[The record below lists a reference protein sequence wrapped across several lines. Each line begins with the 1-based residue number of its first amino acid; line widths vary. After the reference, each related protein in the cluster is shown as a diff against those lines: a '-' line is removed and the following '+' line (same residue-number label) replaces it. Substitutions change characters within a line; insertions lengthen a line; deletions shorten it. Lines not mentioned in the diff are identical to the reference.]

1 MADENINFEVTG
13 FQNFRAQI
21 KEAQVEY
28 QKLLAD
34 VNASPAA
41 IAAAAT
47 KVGQLKDQMG
57 DAADSAAAL
66 GTTAGKFGAITKGV
80 ASLSGGFTALQG
92 AIGLAGGDAKSF
104 EKTMQKVQSAMALTQ
119 GLTALADL
127 GDAFNNMKTVGVNA
141 FKAIKGAI
149 GATGIGLLLVALGT
163 IVAYWDD
170 ITAAVSGVSA
180 EQEALN
186 AETAANAAASQENLD
201 ALTASEEQLKLSGL
215 SEKEIYD
222 LKIKQYDATIK
233 DAEAKQAADE
243 ATLNAQVAAAQ
254 RNKDILKGVLDFI
267 SLPLT
272 LVLETIDQI
281 GLAFGKDFGLRE
293 GFKESVANMIFDPA
307 EVKSEGEKTLKTS
320 ADALNKIKEQRAG
333 LINAQNDKEKAAA
346 TAKQKEITDQA
357 AKDAAE
363 LAKITADAAFEA
375 NKLGKSEL
383 EKQNID
389 IEEKY
394 RERLAIV
401 KKESQAEKDLLA
413 LKQAELDAAKKDA
426 DKKAEDLEKEKQAKE
441 KQAQEEA
448 LANKEKALDSQYNL
462 LEADAIKQI
471 TNQEDLDKALLN
483 LEIKKIKD
491 QIALKKQYGEDTTE
505 LELQLAEKIKE
516 IGDKEEEDAKA
527 RNERIKEERQAQ
539 IQGAIEAAT
548 AIFNAVNAVQEAQKQ
563 REIEALKEKGLSQE
577 EAAKQTDEINKKYFE
592 KNKGVQIGQAIIQTL
607 QSSISAFSSL
617 AAIPVVGPA
626 LGAVAAAA
634 ALVTGYATVD
644 KIRNTSYVSSAK
656 PEAGGG
662 SAPGSSGSK
671 FADGGMLQGP
681 SHGMGGIKTAMGE
694 LEGGEFVINKRS
706 TANFLPLI
714 QAINDQASANA
725 SSSAANAPAPIFKTY
740 VVASEM
746 SSTQEADKRVSDI
759 ARL

>member
-13 FQNFRAQI
+13 FQNFKTQI
-21 KEAQVEY
+21 REAQVEY

-47 KVGQLKDQMG
+47 KVGELKDQMG
-57 DAADSAAAL
+57 DAAASASAL

-127 GDAFNNMKTVGVNA
+127 GDAFNNMKTVAVNA

-149 GATGIGLLLVALGT
+149 GATGIGLLVIALGT
-163 IVAYWDD
+163 IVAYWDE
-170 ITAAVSGVSA
+170 IKAAVSGVSA

-186 AETAANAAASQENLD
+186 KETAKNAALSQENLD
-201 ALTASEEQLKLSGL
+201 ALTASEQQLKLSGKT
-215 SEKEIYD
+215 EEEIYQ
-222 LKIKQYDATIK
+222 LKIKQYDATIA
-233 DAEAKQAADE
+233 DARAKQVADQ
-243 ATLNAQVAAAQ
+243 ATLDAQVAAAQ

-272 LVLETIDQI
+272 FILEAVDKI

-293 GFKESVANMIFDPA
+293 GFKESVAKLLFDPK
-307 EVKSEGEKTLKTS
+307 EIKTEGDKVLKES
-320 ADALNKIKEQRAG
+320 AIAINKLEESRAG
-333 LINAQNDKEKAAA
+333 LINQYNDKAKAKRAEERAKRKAEQEKEAAEELA
-346 TAKQKEITDQA
+346 RIKKFNEERFKLGEDTAKKFELLGLTQRQKELKAIEDDYA
-357 AKDAAE
+357 AKLL
-363 LAKITADAAFEA
+363 LAK
-375 NKLGKSEL
+375 G
-383 EKQNID
+383 D
-389 IEEKY
+389 IETT
-394 RERLAIV
+394 RQLGLL
-401 KKESQAEKDLLA
+401 KKADLDA
-413 LKQAELDAAKKDA
+413 LKAKN
-426 DKKAEDLEKEKQAKE
+426 KAEDDKTEEEKKK
-441 KQAQEEA
+441 K
-448 LANKEKALDSQYNL
+448 
-462 LEADAIKQI
+462 EADDKKIA
-471 TNQEDLDKALLN
+471 DDKA
-483 LEIKKIKD
+483 
-491 QIALKKQYGEDTTE
+491 
-505 LELQLAEKIKE
+505 
-516 IGDKEEEDAKA
+516 KEEEDK
-527 RNERIKEERQAQ
+527 RKEDRANQ
-539 IQGAIEAAT
+539 IQAAFDTANAVFEAANS
-548 AIFNAVNAVQEAQKQ
+548 IQEAQKQ
-563 REIEALKEKGLSQE
+563 REIEALKAKGLSEE

-607 QSSISAFSSL
+607 QSSIAAFSAL
-617 AAIPVVGPA
+617 AGIPVVGPG
-626 LGAVAAAA
+626 LGAIAAAA
-634 ALVTGYATVD
+634 ALTTGYATID
-644 KIRNTSYVSSAK
+644 KIRNTSYVSSIK
-656 PEAGGG
+656 PEE
-662 SAPGSSGSK
+662 SKGSK
-671 FADGGMLQGP
+671 FANGGLLQGP

-725 SSSAANAPAPIFKTY
+725 NPNSANAPAPIFKTY

-746 SSTQEADKRVSDI
+746 TSTQEADKRVSDI